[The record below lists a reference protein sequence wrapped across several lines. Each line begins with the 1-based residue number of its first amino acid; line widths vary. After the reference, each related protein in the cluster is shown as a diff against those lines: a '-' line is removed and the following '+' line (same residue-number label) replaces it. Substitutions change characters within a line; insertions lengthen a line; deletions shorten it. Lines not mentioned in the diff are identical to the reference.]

1 MNRKPLLI
9 AIVAAAVIA
18 LGVIGYLMLGNS
30 ADSALPASGERANVT
45 LTADDRTMGD
55 PKAPIT
61 VVEYAAPT
69 CPHCAHFNETVFPKL
84 KTKYIDTGKVFYV
97 FRVFPL
103 SSVDLAVEALAR
115 CLPTESYF
123 NFIDLLFKN
132 QVTWDP
138 EFQPL
143 DVHEGILTVAR
154 MAGMG
159 REQADRCMQDKTQ
172 LDRAS
177 RVGQEGQTRYKIT
190 GTPSFVVNGKLHGGQ
205 YDWESLQKELDAV
218 LKTP

>member
-18 LGVIGYLMLGNS
+18 LGVIGYLSFAKS

-45 LTADDRTMGD
+45 LTPDDRTMGN
-55 PKAPIT
+55 PKAPIMM
-61 VVEYAAPT
+61 VEYAAPS

-84 KTKYIDTGKVFYV
+84 KEKYIDTGKVYYV

-103 SSVDLAVEALAR
+103 GSVDLAVEALAR
-115 CLPTESYF
+115 CLPAESYF

-172 LDRAS
+172 LERAS

-190 GTPSFVVNGKLHGGQ
+190 GTPSFVVNGTLHGGQ
-205 YDWESLQKELDAV
+205 YDWESLQKELDAM

>member
-9 AIVAAAVIA
+9 AIAAAAVIA
-18 LGVIGYLMLGNS
+18 LGVIGYLTLGKS

-55 PKAPIT
+55 PKAPVT

-84 KTKYIDTGKVFYV
+84 KVKYIDTGKVFYV

-172 LDRAS
+172 LERAS
-177 RVGQEGQTRYKIT
+177 RVGQDGQTRYQIT